1 MEAGIEAAV
10 ETGKELVAAAMLV
23 ERGGPA
29 ETEREPVLSAVTE
42 VVVVETVTALVVKT
56 GLAPTILLA
65 AIELA
70 GTNELS
76 AGGRD
81 NCGKDP
87 LNPPPPNDGLN
98 TGFVV
103 AGTLKGRSNLTE
115 EDGFPE
121 PPNTKLAGTLDCGVK
136 GDLAVPALNTNVA
149 GLELKPVLV
158 PARFG
163 TEEGAA
169 VVNTG
174 IIGCSGNEDVV
185 EVPPRLGAKPWP
197 YGLPVDVEGVDFVLI
212 LVGTVALVEAD
223 PAAAD
228 EEGPEVYDI
237 WLLAIEELCMVRG
250 ELETGITGAVAE
262 GVVVV

>member
-10 ETGKELVAAAMLV
+10 ETGKELVAAATLV
-23 ERGGPA
+23 ERGGAA
-29 ETEREPVLSAVTE
+29 ETEREPVLLAVTE
-42 VVVVETVTALVVKT
+42 VVVVETVAALVVET
-56 GLAPTILLA
+56 GLAPTVLLA

-87 LNPPPPNDGLN
+87 PNPPPPNGGLN

-115 EDGFPE
+115 DDGFPE

-136 GDLAVPALNTNVA
+136 GDLAVPALNVNGA
-149 GLELKPVLV
+149 SLELKPVVV

-169 VVNTG
+169 VVDNTG

-185 EVPPRLGAKPWP
+185 EVPPRL
-197 YGLPVDVEGVDFVLI
+197 DVDFVLI
-212 LVGTVALVEAD
+212 LVGIVALVEAD

-237 WLLAIEELCMVRG
+237 WLLVIEELCMVRG
-250 ELETGITGAVAE
+250 ELETGIIGAVVE